1 MKFSELNDILQL
13 KLKKVCR
20 QNTELGGWLPSA
32 NDYVVMYENK
42 VDSIFSKN
50 LEIRF
55 ENNKITKISKV
66 Q

>member
-20 QNTELGGWLPSA
+20 QNKELGGWLPSA

>member
-1 MKFSELNDILQL
+1 MKFSELNEILQL

-20 QNTELGGWLPSA
+20 QNKELNGWLPSA

>member
-20 QNTELGGWLPSA
+20 LNKELNGWLPSD
-32 NDYVVMYENK
+32 NDYVVMYDNK

-55 ENNKITKISKV
+55 DDNKIQKISKI
-66 Q
+66 